1 MEIIKCLNYT
11 LFFVFFICYFY
22 QFVMMPVPILSR
34 RKKQAPLLDGDA
46 PKHTFAV
53 LICARNESAVIAD
66 IIKRIKAQTYD
77 PSLIT
82 VFVMADNCTD
92 NTAEIAAREGAVV
105 YERFNTSLV
114 GKGYALDA
122 LLTHIKKD
130 YPDGFDGYFVF
141 DADNILDSKFIEKMN
156 VTFSAGYDIVTS
168 YRNSKNYG
176 QNWITSGYAL
186 WFLRESRY
194 LNHARMLLS
203 TSCAVSGTGF
213 LFSRRILEKMGG
225 WPFHTLIEDIEFTVY
240 NVVDGE
246 KIGINPDAIVYDEQP
261 MTFRQSWRQ
270 RLRWSRGYLQ
280 IYKIY
285 GLKLIR
291 GIFSGSFA
299 CYDMNMA
306 IMPAFI
312 VAVCTLV
319 INIAAI
325 VAAIVTRVGY
335 AEIALSC
342 VKSLFGAYMMFFVV
356 GAVTTITEW
365 ERICTSAAKK
375 ILYTFTFPL
384 FMFTYIP
391 ITFAALFKKVTW
403 LPIEHTVS
411 IPSGVMPIQ
420 DSKKV
425 LSVRTRFKNYIK
437 RRHDV
442 KTERV

>member
-1 MEIIKCLNYT
+1 MEIIKYLNYT
-11 LFFVFFICYFY
+11 LFFVFFVCYFY
-22 QFVMMPVPILSR
+22 QFVMMPVPILFR
-34 RKKQAPLLDGDA
+34 RKKKAPLVAVLN
-46 PKHTFAV
+46 HTYAV

-66 IIKRIKAQTYD
+66 IIRSIKAQTYD
-77 PSLIT
+77 TSLIT

-92 NTAEIAAREGAVV
+92 DTAAIAAREGAVV
-105 YERFNTSLV
+105 YERFNTALV

-122 LLTHIKKD
+122 LLTHISED

-141 DADNILDSKFIEKMN
+141 DADNILDSRFIEEMN
-156 VTFSAGYDIVTS
+156 VTFSAGYDIVTC

-213 LFSRRILEKMGG
+213 LISRRILEKMGG
-225 WPFHTLIEDIEFTVY
+225 WPFHTLTEDIEFTVH
-240 NVVDGE
+240 NVIEGE

-280 IYKIY
+280 IYKLY
-285 GLKLIR
+285 GLRLVR
-291 GIFSGSFA
+291 GMFSGSFA

-306 IMPAFI
+306 IMPAF
-312 VAVCTLV
+312 VVSVCTLV
-319 INIAAI
+319 VNVAAI

-335 AEIALSC
+335 ADIALSC
-342 VKSLFGAYMMFFVV
+342 VKSLIGAYMMFFVV
-356 GAVTTITEW
+356 GAVTTVTEW
-365 ERICTSAAKK
+365 KRIYTSSIKK

-384 FMFTYIP
+384 FMFSYIP
-391 ITFAALFKKVTW
+391 ITFTAMFLKVTW

-411 IPSGVMPIQ
+411 VPSGVMSIP
-420 DSKKV
+420 DSKKA
-425 LSVRTRFKNYIK
+425 LAKKTSRVRLKNFSK
-437 RRHDV
+437 R
-442 KTERV
+442 TQQ